1 MFELII
7 NILLVVFFGY
17 SFFTHVTEAP
27 IPAMVTKNPYAL
39 SPDAWPKTIIILLEI
54 CLILNII
61 QIIKKNKGKP
71 EFTIGAFVKTIPDFF
86 KSQMF
91 RGMVILAVASFIL
104 EPLGF
109 MVTSFLVLFFYGL
122 LLGDKKYV
130 RLVIASALITL
141 ALYIIFSG
149 LLSVNLPR
157 GTVGFLRDFALG
169 LEAVVA
175 KVKGIFG

>member
-7 NILLVVFFGY
+7 NVLLVVFFGW

-39 SPDAWPKTIIILLEI
+39 SPDKWPKTIIILLEI
-54 CLILNII
+54 CLIVNII
-61 QIIKKNKGKP
+61 QIIKKNKGNP
-71 EFTIGAFVKTIPDFF
+71 EFTLAAFAKSIPNFF

-91 RGMVILAVASFIL
+91 IGMVILAVASFIL

-109 MVTSFLVLFFYGL
+109 MVTSVLVLFFYGM
-122 LLGDKKYV
+122 LLGDRKIV
-130 RLVIASALITL
+130 RLLIASVLITL
-141 ALYIIFSG
+141 VLYIVFSG
-149 LLSVNLPR
+149 LLGVNLPR

-169 LEAVVA
+169 LESLINGI
-175 KVKGIFG
+175 KGIFG